1 MTKTTNNS
9 FSVEALV
16 AKYRNFVKWNTP
28 CTSKRE
34 GDAEVSMCD
43 PYASS
48 ADFQLI
54 SQVYKDVLGD
64 KADLKV
70 LDIMS
75 KYINCFCEDALTD
88 AEYAFLCENF
98 SEFID
103 YEFINKK
110 SWSYGSVMT
119 AETQDIVASPVF
131 DLSSVAGVP
140 AETLK
145 FLSTHCAIS
154 KDESLF
160 VSGDDCGDIKSL
172 FAIND
177 DALHSNSKDESWA
190 LNTIRFC
197 MRSTGARLTK
207 GIPAEHTQDVVIFF
221 DYDYDLDNGLFSL
234 LEIKRDVYVM
244 NGSDKKVLLA
254 DAFKMLKSNGRMYLD
269 IARVQLKKGSRI
281 YSEIQKFVSEKVVT
295 SVSTYKNENGQYRCL
310 LVIDKRGADKITMK
324 AEMAEKSV
332 DVSYDDVDMDML
344 WPGYYYNKRQAN
356 TVPLSELV
364 ELFVPKDES
373 SEKAATVTHFVL
385 SLSLED
391 DFMNSC
397 LSDADLYMAEK
408 AMKRLR
414 IEKTEEAKT
423 ENFRFSDEDFVR
435 MENRLI
441 ERMRR
446 IPPCTTPCVLLSSL
460 LRIGYVPN
468 VPAGGVCVSPWL
480 YCLKPKQGV
489 SVQYIASLLCD
500 EDIKLQIRR
509 TCEDVLGRTDLDY
522 VLDKIYVP
530 NHTPIERERF
540 VASVVMSAYDNLK
553 KEKEQDLTNYSKGI
567 RLRKHALSQSLSSV
581 SSLFD
586 TLNTL
591 RKRNFGVLDDTD
603 VVSVKGFTVADI
615 FERLE
620 KWLPEVMETVDH
632 LADIDYSFGKIESI
646 NPETFIEGYI
656 SSHDKEWM
664 NFSAS
669 VNWIRGNNIA
679 REDIKMN
686 GIVLLKKGDPISSF
700 NFPKD
705 ALYRILDN
713 IVSNAKEYAFT
724 EKGRDDYD
732 LHFSWRMNGTD
743 LVIEIA
749 NNGTPIPEDRD
760 VRSLLEYGVSS
771 NLHSRG
777 HNGIGCHEI
786 KGIMNRY
793 NGDFEIVSKP
803 QDKYTV
809 KYLLVFKSTN
819 TLYTL

>member
-414 IEKTEEAKT
+414 IEKQRKQ
-423 ENFRFSDEDFVR
+423 
-435 MENRLI
+435 
-441 ERMRR
+441 
-446 IPPCTTPCVLLSSL
+446 
-460 LRIGYVPN
+460 
-468 VPAGGVCVSPWL
+468 
-480 YCLKPKQGV
+480 KPKISG
-489 SVQYIASLLCD
+489 SL
-500 EDIKLQIRR
+500 
-509 TCEDVLGRTDLDY
+509 
-522 VLDKIYVP
+522 
-530 NHTPIERERF
+530 
-540 VASVVMSAYDNLK
+540 M
-553 KEKEQDLTNYSKGI
+553 
-567 RLRKHALSQSLSSV
+567 
-581 SSLFD
+581 
-586 TLNTL
+586 
-591 RKRNFGVLDDTD
+591 
-603 VVSVKGFTVADI
+603 
-615 FERLE
+615 
-620 KWLPEVMETVDH
+620 
-632 LADIDYSFGKIESI
+632 
-646 NPETFIEGYI
+646 
-656 SSHDKEWM
+656 
-664 NFSAS
+664 
-669 VNWIRGNNIA
+669 
-679 REDIKMN
+679 
-686 GIVLLKKGDPISSF
+686 
-700 NFPKD
+700 
-705 ALYRILDN
+705 RIL
-713 IVSNAKEYAFT
+713 
-724 EKGRDDYD
+724 
-732 LHFSWRMNGTD
+732 
-743 LVIEIA
+743 
-749 NNGTPIPEDRD
+749 
-760 VRSLLEYGVSS
+760 
-771 NLHSRG
+771 
-777 HNGIGCHEI
+777 
-786 KGIMNRY
+786 
-793 NGDFEIVSKP
+793 
-803 QDKYTV
+803 
-809 KYLLVFKSTN
+809 
-819 TLYTL
+819 

>member
-1 MTKTTNNS
+1 MLQTKNNS
-9 FSVEALV
+9 FSVKALV
-16 AKYRNFVKWNTP
+16 AKYRDFVKWNTP

-34 GDAEVSMCD
+34 GDTVVSMCD

-48 ADFQLI
+48 ADIQLI

-64 KADLKV
+64 KADQKV

-75 KYINCFCEDALTD
+75 KYINCFCKNALTD

-103 YEFINKK
+103 CEFINKK
-110 SWSYGSVMT
+110 SWAYDSVMT
-119 AETQDIVASPVF
+119 AETQDIVTSPVF

-140 AETLK
+140 AETLR

-154 KDESLF
+154 KDESFF

-177 DALHSNSKDESWA
+177 DALHSYSKEESWA

-207 GIPAEHTQDVVIFF
+207 GIPAEHTQDVVVFF
-221 DYDYDLDNGLFSL
+221 DYDYDEELLSL
-234 LEIKRDVYVM
+234 LEIKRDVYA
-244 NGSDKKVLLA
+244 NGSDKKVLLV

-269 IARVQLKKGSRI
+269 IARAQLKKGSGI
-281 YSEIQKFVSEKVVT
+281 YSDIQKFVSEKLVT
-295 SVSTYKNENGQYRCL
+295 SVSTYKFLHGQYRCL

-356 TVPLSELV
+356 TIPLSELV
-364 ELFVPKDES
+364 ELYVPKAES
-373 SEKAATVTHFVL
+373 SEKGATVTHFVL
-385 SLSLED
+385 SRSLED

-423 ENFRFSDEDFVR
+423 ENFSFSDEDFVR
-435 MENRLI
+435 MENTLI

-446 IPPCTTPCVLLSSL
+446 IPPCTAPCVLLSSL
-460 LRIGYVPN
+460 SRIGYVQN
-468 VPAGGVCVSPWL
+468 VPADGICVFPLL
-480 YCLKPKQGV
+480 YCLKTKQDV
-489 SVQYIASLLCD
+489 SAQYVAALLCD
-500 EDIKLQIRR
+500 DDIKLQIRR
-509 TCEDVLGRTDLDY
+509 TCEDVLGNLDY

-530 NHTPIERERF
+530 NHTPIERERY
-540 VASVVMSAYDNLK
+540 VTSVVMSAYDNLK
-553 KEKEQDLTNYSKGI
+553 NEKEQDLTNYSKGI

-591 RKRNFGVLDDTD
+591 RKRNFGTLDDTD

-656 SSHDKEWM
+656 SSHDNEWM

-679 REDIKMN
+679 REDKKMN
-686 GIVLLKKGDPISSF
+686 GNVIIKKGNPI
-700 NFPKD
+700 NILYFPKD

-724 EKGRDDYD
+724 DEGREDYD

-760 VRSLLEYGVSS
+760 VKSLLEYGVSS

-793 NGDFEIVSKP
+793 NGDFEIVSKS

-809 KYLLVFKSTN
+809 RYLLVFKSTN

>member
-9 FSVEALV
+9 FSVKALV
-16 AKYRNFVKWNTP
+16 AKYRNFVMENTP
-28 CTSKRE
+28 YTDKRE
-34 GDAEVSMCD
+34 GDIVFSMCD
-43 PYASS
+43 PNASS

-64 KADLKV
+64 KADQKV

-75 KYINCFCEDALTD
+75 EYINCFCKDALTD

-110 SWSYGSVMT
+110 SWVYGSVMT
-119 AETQDIVASPVF
+119 AGTQDIVLPPVI

-154 KDESLF
+154 KDETLF
-160 VSGDDCGDIKSL
+160 VSGDNCGDIKSL

-177 DALHSNSKDESWA
+177 DALHCNSKEESWA

-197 MRSTGARLTK
+197 MRSTGALLAK
-207 GIPAEHTQDVVIFF
+207 GIPAEHTQDVVVFF
-221 DYDYDLDNGLFSL
+221 DYDKQLSGFGKILCDLH
-234 LEIKRDVYVM
+234 E
-244 NGSDKKVLLA
+244 NGSDKKILFA
-254 DAFKMLKSNGRMYLD
+254 DAFKMLKSDGRMYLD
-269 IARVQLKKGSRI
+269 IARGQLKKGSGI
-281 YSEIQKFVSEKVVT
+281 YSDIQKFVSEKLVT
-295 SVSTYKNENGQYRCL
+295 SVSTYKSHNGQYRCL

-356 TVPLSELV
+356 TIPLSELV
-364 ELFVPKDES
+364 ELYVPKAES
-373 SEKAATVTHFVL
+373 SEKGATVTHFVL
-385 SLSLED
+385 SRSLED

-414 IEKTEEAKT
+414 FEKTEEAKT
-423 ENFRFSDEDFVR
+423 ENFNISDEFFVR
-435 MENRLI
+435 MENTLI

-446 IPPCTTPCVLLSSL
+446 IPPCTTPCVVLSSSF
-460 LRIGYVPN
+460 RVGYVPN
-468 VPAGGVCVSPWL
+468 VPAGGVCVSPLL
-480 YCLKPKQGV
+480 YCLKTKQGV
-489 SVQYIASLLCD
+489 SAQYVAALLCD
-500 EDIKLQIRR
+500 DDIKLQIRR
-509 TCEDVLGRTDLDY
+509 TCEDVLGNLDY

-530 NHTPIERERF
+530 NHTPIERERY
-540 VASVVMSAYDNLK
+540 VTSVVMSAYDNLK
-553 KEKEQDLTNYSKGI
+553 KEKEQDLTNYTKGI

-591 RKRNFGVLDDTD
+591 RKRNFGTLDDTD

-656 SSHDKEWM
+656 SSHDNEWM

-686 GIVLLKKGDPISSF
+686 GNVIIKKGNPI
-700 NFPKD
+700 NILYFPKD

-724 EKGRDDYD
+724 DEGREDYD

-809 KYLLVFKSTN
+809 RYLLVFKSTN

>member
-9 FSVEALV
+9 FSVKALV
-16 AKYRNFVKWNTP
+16 AKYRDFVKWNTP

-34 GDAEVSMCD
+34 GDTVVSKCD
-43 PYASS
+43 PNASS
-48 ADFQLI
+48 ADIQLI

-64 KADLKV
+64 KADQKV

-75 KYINCFCEDALTD
+75 KYINCFCKDALTD
-88 AEYAFLCENF
+88 VEYAFLCENF

-110 SWSYGSVMT
+110 SWAYGSVMT
-119 AETQDIVASPVF
+119 AETQDIVSSPVI

-140 AETLK
+140 AETLR

-154 KDESLF
+154 KDESFF

-177 DALHSNSKDESWA
+177 DALHSYSKEESWA

-197 MRSTGARLTK
+197 IRSTGARLTK
-207 GIPAEHTQDVVIFF
+207 GIPAEHTQDVVVFF
-221 DYDYDLDNGLFSL
+221 DYDKQQSGFGKILHD
-234 LEIKRDVYVM
+234 IHM

-269 IARVQLKKGSRI
+269 IARDQLKKGSGI
-281 YSEIQKFVSEKVVT
+281 YSEIQKFVSEKLVT
-295 SVSTYKNENGQYRCL
+295 SVSTYKNILGQYRCL
-310 LVIDKRGADKITMK
+310 LVIDKRGADKIMMK

-332 DVSYDDVDMDML
+332 GVSYDDVDMDML

-356 TVPLSELV
+356 TIPLSELV
-364 ELFVPKDES
+364 ELYAPKAES
-373 SEKAATVTHFVL
+373 SEKGATVTHFV
-385 SLSLED
+385 SFRSLED
-391 DFMNSC
+391 EFMDSC

-423 ENFRFSDEDFVR
+423 ENFSFSDEDFVR
-435 MENRLI
+435 MENALI
-441 ERMRR
+441 KIMRR

-468 VPAGGVCVSPWL
+468 VPADGVCVSPLL
-480 YCLKPKQGV
+480 YCLKTKQGV
-489 SVQYIASLLCD
+489 SAQYVAALLCD

-509 TCEDVLGRTDLDY
+509 TCEDVLGHLDY

-530 NHTPIERERF
+530 NYTPIERERY
-540 VASVVMSAYDNLK
+540 VTSVVMSAYNNLK

-591 RKRNFGVLDDTD
+591 RKRNFGTLDDTD

-620 KWLPEVMETVDH
+620 KWLSEVMETVDH

-679 REDIKMN
+679 REDKKMN
-686 GIVLLKKGDPISSF
+686 GVVLLKKGDPISSF

-724 EKGRDDYD
+724 DKGREDYD

-809 KYLLVFKSTN
+809 RYLLVFKSTN

>member
-468 VPAGGVCVSPWL
+468 VPAGGVCVSPLL

-509 TCEDVLGRTDLDY
+509 TCEDMFDNPDLDY

-530 NHTPIERERF
+530 NHTPIERERY
-540 VASVVMSAYDNLK
+540 VTSVVMSAYDNLK

-591 RKRNFGVLDDTD
+591 RKRNFGTLDDTD

-656 SSHDKEWM
+656 SSHDNEWM

-669 VNWIRGNNIA
+669 VNWIRSNNIA
-679 REDIKMN
+679 REDKKMN
-686 GIVLLKKGDPISSF
+686 GVVLLKKGDPISSF

-724 EKGRDDYD
+724 DEGREDYD

-771 NLHSRG
+771 N
-777 HNGIGCHEI
+777 
-786 KGIMNRY
+786 
-793 NGDFEIVSKP
+793 
-803 QDKYTV
+803 
-809 KYLLVFKSTN
+809 
-819 TLYTL
+819 

>member
-1 MTKTTNNS
+1 MLQTKNNS

-110 SWSYGSVMT
+110 SWAYGSVMT
-119 AETQDIVASPVF
+119 AGTQDIVSSPVLE
-131 DLSSVAGVP
+131 LSSVAGVP

-154 KDESLF
+154 KDETLF

-177 DALHSNSKDESWA
+177 DALHCNSKEESWA

-197 MRSTGARLTK
+197 IRSTGARLTK
-207 GIPAEHTQDVVIFF
+207 GIPAEHTQDVVVFY
-221 DYDYDLDNGLFSL
+221 DYDYEEELLSL
-234 LEIKRDVYVM
+234 LEIKRDVYA
-244 NGSDKKVLLA
+244 NDSDKKVLLV

-269 IARVQLKKGSRI
+269 IARGQLKKGSGI
-281 YSEIQKFVSEKVVT
+281 YSEIQKFVSEKLVT
-295 SVSTYKNENGQYRCL
+295 SVSTYKFLHGQYRCL

-356 TVPLSELV
+356 TIPLSELV
-364 ELFVPKDES
+364 ELFVPKVES
-373 SEKAATVTHFVL
+373 SEKAATVTHFV
-385 SLSLED
+385 SFRSLED
-391 DFMNSC
+391 GFMDSC

-423 ENFRFSDEDFVR
+423 ENFSFSDEDFVR
-435 MENRLI
+435 MENTLI
-441 ERMRR
+441 EMMRR
-446 IPPCTTPCVLLSSL
+446 IPPCTAPCVVLSPLLGL
-460 LRIGYVPN
+460 GYVPN
-468 VPAGGVCVSPWL
+468 VPAGGVCVSPLL
-480 YCLKPKQGV
+480 YCLKTKQGV
-489 SVQYIASLLCD
+489 SAQYVAALLCD
-500 EDIKLQIRR
+500 DDIKLQIRR
-509 TCEDVLGRTDLDY
+509 TCEDMFDSSDLDY

-530 NHTPIERERF
+530 NHTPIERERY
-540 VASVVMSAYDNLK
+540 VTSVVMSAYDNLK
-553 KEKEQDLTNYSKGI
+553 NEKEQDLTNYSKGI

-591 RKRNFGVLDDTD
+591 RKRNFGTLDDTD

-656 SSHDKEWM
+656 SSHDNEWM

-679 REDIKMN
+679 REDKKIN
-686 GIVLLKKGDPISSF
+686 GNVIIKKGNPI
-700 NFPKD
+700 NILYFPKD

-724 EKGRDDYD
+724 DKGREDYD

-809 KYLLVFKSTN
+809 RYLLVFKSTN

>member
-1 MTKTTNNS
+1 MLQTKNNS
-9 FSVEALV
+9 FSIEALV
-16 AKYRNFVKWNTP
+16 AKYRNFVEKNTP
-28 CTSKRE
+28 YTDKRE
-34 GDAEVSMCD
+34 GDAVVSMCD

-64 KADLKV
+64 KADQKV

-75 KYINCFCEDALTD
+75 KYINCFCKDALTD
-88 AEYAFLCENF
+88 AEYVFLCENF

-110 SWSYGSVMT
+110 SWAYGSVMT
-119 AETQDIVASPVF
+119 ADTQDIVLSSV
-131 DLSSVAGVP
+131 LGWSSVAGVP

-145 FLSTHCAIS
+145 FLSTHCNIS
-154 KDESLF
+154 KDETLF

-177 DALHSNSKDESWA
+177 DALHCNSKEESWA

-207 GIPAEHTQDVVIFF
+207 GIPAEHTQDVVVFF
-221 DYDYDLDNGLFSL
+221 DYDYDEEPLSI
-234 LEIKRDVYVM
+234 LEIKRDVYL
-244 NGSDKKVLLA
+244 NCSDKKVLLA

-269 IARVQLKKGSRI
+269 ITRAKLKKGSGI
-281 YSEIQKFVSEKVVT
+281 YSDIQKFVSEKLVT
-295 SVSTYKNENGQYRCL
+295 SVSTYKFLHGQYRCL
-310 LVIDKRGADKITMK
+310 LVIDKRGAGKITMK

-332 DVSYDDVDMDML
+332 DVSYDDVDIDML
-344 WPGYYYNKRQAN
+344 WPGYYYNKRQVN
-356 TVPLSELV
+356 TIPLSELV
-364 ELFVPKDES
+364 ELYAPKVAS
-373 SEKAATVTHFVL
+373 SENAAAVTHFVL
-385 SLSLED
+385 RKSLED
-391 DFMNSC
+391 GFMDSC

-414 IEKTEEAKT
+414 IVKTEEAKT
-423 ENFRFSDEDFVR
+423 ENFSISDEDFVR
-435 MENRLI
+435 MENTLI
-441 ERMRR
+441 EGMRR

-460 LRIGYVPN
+460 SGIGYVPN
-468 VPAGGVCVSPWL
+468 VPAGGVCVSPFL
-480 YCLKPKQGV
+480 YCLKTKQGV
-489 SVQYIASLLCD
+489 SAQYVATLLCD
-500 EDIKLQIRR
+500 DDIKLQIRR
-509 TCEDVLGRTDLDY
+509 TCEDMFDGPDLDY

-530 NHTPIERERF
+530 NHTPIERERY
-540 VASVVMSAYDNLK
+540 VTSVVMSAYDNLK
-553 KEKEQDLTNYSKGI
+553 KEKEQDLTNYTKGI

-591 RKRNFGVLDDTD
+591 RKRNFGTLDDTD

-669 VNWIRGNNIA
+669 VNWISGNNIA

-686 GIVLLKKGDPISSF
+686 GNVIIKKGNPI
-700 NFPKD
+700 NILYFPKD

-724 EKGRDDYD
+724 DKGREDYD

-809 KYLLVFKSTN
+809 RYLLVFKSTN

>member
-9 FSVEALV
+9 FSVKALV
-16 AKYRNFVKWNTP
+16 AKYRNFVMENTP
-28 CTSKRE
+28 YTDKRE
-34 GDAEVSMCD
+34 GDAVVSMCD
-43 PYASS
+43 PNASS

-64 KADLKV
+64 KADQKV

-110 SWSYGSVMT
+110 SWAYGSVMT
-119 AETQDIVASPVF
+119 AGTQDIVSSPVLE
-131 DLSSVAGVP
+131 LSSVAGVP

-154 KDESLF
+154 KDETLF
-160 VSGDDCGDIKSL
+160 VSGDNCGDIKSL

-177 DALHSNSKDESWA
+177 DALHCNSKEESWA

-197 MRSTGARLTK
+197 IRSTGARLTK
-207 GIPAEHTQDVVIFF
+207 GIPAEHTQDVVVFY
-221 DYDYDLDNGLFSL
+221 DYDYEEELLSL
-234 LEIKRDVYVM
+234 LEIKRDVYA
-244 NGSDKKVLLA
+244 NDSDKKVLLV

-269 IARVQLKKGSRI
+269 IARAQLMKGSGI
-281 YSEIQKFVSEKVVT
+281 YSEIQKFVSEKLVT
-295 SVSTYKNENGQYRCL
+295 SVSTYKFLHGQYRCL

-356 TVPLSELV
+356 TIPLSELV
-364 ELFVPKDES
+364 ELFVPKVES
-373 SEKAATVTHFVL
+373 SEKATTVTHFVF
-385 SLSLED
+385 SQSLED
-391 DFMNSC
+391 GFMDSC

-414 IEKTEEAKT
+414 IEKTEDAKT
-423 ENFRFSDEDFVR
+423 EGFRYSDEDFVR
-435 MENRLI
+435 MENMLI

-446 IPPCTTPCVLLSSL
+446 IPPCTAPCVLLSSWS
-460 LRIGYVPN
+460 RIGYVPN
-468 VPAGGVCVSPWL
+468 VPAGGVCVSPLL

-489 SVQYIASLLCD
+489 SAQYIAALLFD

-509 TCEDVLGRTDLDY
+509 TCEDVLGHLDY
-522 VLDKIYVP
+522 VLDKIYVSD
-530 NHTPIERERF
+530 HTPIERERF
-540 VASVVMSAYDNLK
+540 VASVAMSAYNNLK

-591 RKRNFGVLDDTD
+591 RKRNFGTLDDTD

-615 FERLE
+615 FERLQ

-679 REDIKMN
+679 REDKKMN
-686 GIVLLKKGDPISSF
+686 GVVLLKKGDPISSF

-724 EKGRDDYD
+724 DKGREDYD

>member
-9 FSVEALV
+9 FSVKALV
-16 AKYRNFVKWNTP
+16 AKYRNFVMENTP
-28 CTSKRE
+28 CTSKKE
-34 GDAEVSMCD
+34 GDAVVSMCD

-48 ADFQLI
+48 ADIQLI

-64 KADLKV
+64 KADQKV

-75 KYINCFCEDALTD
+75 KYINCFCKNALTN
-88 AEYAFLCENF
+88 AEYVFLCENF

-110 SWSYGSVMT
+110 SWAYDSVMT
-119 AETQDIVASPVF
+119 AETQDIVTSPVF
-131 DLSSVAGVP
+131 DLSTVAGVP
-140 AETLK
+140 AETLR

-154 KDESLF
+154 KDESFF

-177 DALHSNSKDESWA
+177 DALHSYSKEESWA

-207 GIPAEHTQDVVIFF
+207 GIPAEHTQDVVVFF
-221 DYDYDLDNGLFSL
+221 DYDYDEELLSL
-234 LEIKRDVYVM
+234 LEIKRDVYA
-244 NGSDKKVLLA
+244 NGSDKKVLLV

-269 IARVQLKKGSRI
+269 IARAQLKKGSGI
-281 YSEIQKFVSEKVVT
+281 YSDIQKFVSEKLVT
-295 SVSTYKNENGQYRCL
+295 SVSTYKFLHGQYRCL

-356 TVPLSELV
+356 TIPLSELV
-364 ELFVPKDES
+364 ELYVPKAES
-373 SEKAATVTHFVL
+373 SEKGATVTHFVL
-385 SLSLED
+385 SRSLED

-423 ENFRFSDEDFVR
+423 ENFSYSDEDFVR
-435 MENRLI
+435 MENTLI

-446 IPPCTTPCVLLSSL
+446 IPPCTAPCVLLSSL
-460 LRIGYVPN
+460 SRIGYVQN
-468 VPAGGVCVSPWL
+468 VPADGICVFPLL
-480 YCLKPKQGV
+480 YCLKTKQDV
-489 SVQYIASLLCD
+489 SAQYVAALLCD
-500 EDIKLQIRR
+500 DDIKLQIRR
-509 TCEDVLGRTDLDY
+509 TCEDVLGNLDY

-530 NHTPIERERF
+530 NHTPIERERY
-540 VASVVMSAYDNLK
+540 VTSVVMSAYDNLK

-591 RKRNFGVLDDTD
+591 RKRNFGTLDDTD

-686 GIVLLKKGDPISSF
+686 GVVLLKKGNPISSF

-724 EKGRDDYD
+724 DEGREDYD

-771 NLHSRG
+771 NLHSKG

-809 KYLLVFKSTN
+809 RYLLVFKSTN

>member
-9 FSVEALV
+9 FSVKALV
-16 AKYRNFVKWNTP
+16 AKYRDFVKWNTP

-34 GDAEVSMCD
+34 GDAVVSICD
-43 PYASS
+43 PNASS

-64 KADLKV
+64 KANQKV

-75 KYINCFCEDALTD
+75 KYINCFCKDALTD

-110 SWSYGSVMT
+110 SWTYGSVKT
-119 AETQDIVASPVF
+119 AGTQDIVSSPVLE
-131 DLSSVAGVP
+131 LSSVAGVP

-154 KDESLF
+154 KDETLF
-160 VSGDDCGDIKSL
+160 VSGDNCGDIKSL

-177 DALHSNSKDESWA
+177 DALHCNSKEESWA

-197 MRSTGARLTK
+197 MRSTGALLTK
-207 GIPAEHTQDVVIFF
+207 GIPAEHTQDVVVFF
-221 DYDYDLDNGLFSL
+221 DYDKQLSGLEKIL
-234 LEIKRDVYVM
+234 HDIHM
-244 NGSDKKVLLA
+244 NGSDKKVLFA
-254 DAFKMLKSNGRMYLD
+254 DAFKMLKSDGRMYLD
-269 IARVQLKKGSRI
+269 IARGQLKKGSGI
-281 YSEIQKFVSEKVVT
+281 YSDIQKFVSEKLVT
-295 SVSTYKNENGQYRCL
+295 SVSTYKSHNWQYRCL

-344 WPGYYYNKRQAN
+344 WPGYYYNKRQSN
-356 TVPLSELV
+356 TIPLSELV
-364 ELFVPKDES
+364 ELYAPKAES
-373 SEKAATVTHFVL
+373 SEKAATVTHFV
-385 SLSLED
+385 SFRSLED
-391 DFMNSC
+391 EFMDSC

-414 IEKTEEAKT
+414 VAKTEEAKT
-423 ENFRFSDEDFVR
+423 ENFSISDEDFVR
-435 MENRLI
+435 MENTLI
-441 ERMRR
+441 EMMRR
-446 IPPCTTPCVLLSSL
+446 IPPCTTPCVVLSSSF
-460 LRIGYVPN
+460 RVGYVPN
-468 VPAGGVCVSPWL
+468 VPAGGVCVSPLL
-480 YCLKPKQGV
+480 YCLKTKQGV
-489 SVQYIASLLCD
+489 SAQYVAALLCD
-500 EDIKLQIRR
+500 DDIKLQIRR
-509 TCEDVLGRTDLDY
+509 TCEDMFDNPDLDY

-530 NHTPIERERF
+530 NHTPIERERY
-540 VASVVMSAYDNLK
+540 VTSVVMSAYDNLK

-591 RKRNFGVLDDTD
+591 RKRNFGTLDDTV

-632 LADIDYSFGKIESI
+632 LADIDYSFGKVESI
-646 NPETFIEGYI
+646 DPETFIEEYI
-656 SSHDKEWM
+656 SSHDNEWM

-679 REDIKMN
+679 REDKKMN
-686 GIVLLKKGDPISSF
+686 DVVLLKKGDPISSF

-724 EKGRDDYD
+724 DKGREDYD

-793 NGDFEIVSKP
+793 NGDFEIVSTP

-809 KYLLVFKSTN
+809 RYLLVFKSTN

>member
-9 FSVEALV
+9 FSVKALV
-16 AKYRNFVKWNTP
+16 AKYRDFVKWNTP

-34 GDAEVSMCD
+34 GDTVVSMCD

-48 ADFQLI
+48 ADIQLI

-64 KADLKV
+64 KADQKV

-75 KYINCFCEDALTD
+75 KYINCFCKNALTD

-98 SEFID
+98 SGFID

-110 SWSYGSVMT
+110 SWAYDSVMT
-119 AETQDIVASPVF
+119 AETQDIVTSPVF
-131 DLSSVAGVP
+131 DLSTVAGVP
-140 AETLK
+140 AETLR

-154 KDESLF
+154 KDETLF

-177 DALHSNSKDESWA
+177 DALHSYSKEESWA

-207 GIPAEHTQDVVIFF
+207 GIPAEHTQDVVVFF
-221 DYDYDLDNGLFSL
+221 DYDYDEELLSL
-234 LEIKRDVYVM
+234 LEIKRDVYA
-244 NGSDKKVLLA
+244 NGSDKKVLLV

-269 IARVQLKKGSRI
+269 IARGQLKKGSGI
-281 YSEIQKFVSEKVVT
+281 YSDIQKFVSEKLVT
-295 SVSTYKNENGQYRCL
+295 SVSTYKFLHGQYRCL

-356 TVPLSELV
+356 TIPLSELV
-364 ELFVPKDES
+364 ELYVPKVES
-373 SEKAATVTHFVL
+373 SEKGATVTHFVL
-385 SLSLED
+385 SRSLED

-423 ENFRFSDEDFVR
+423 ENFSYSDEDFVR
-435 MENRLI
+435 MENTLI

-446 IPPCTTPCVLLSSL
+446 IPPCTAPCVLLSSL
-460 LRIGYVPN
+460 SRIGYVQN
-468 VPAGGVCVSPWL
+468 VPADGICVFPLL
-480 YCLKPKQGV
+480 YCLKTKQDV
-489 SVQYIASLLCD
+489 SAQYVAALLCD
-500 EDIKLQIRR
+500 DDIKLQIRR
-509 TCEDVLGRTDLDY
+509 TCEDVLGNLDY

-530 NHTPIERERF
+530 NHTPIERERY
-540 VASVVMSAYDNLK
+540 VTSVVMSAYDNLK
-553 KEKEQDLTNYSKGI
+553 KEKEQDLTNYTKGI

-591 RKRNFGVLDDTD
+591 RKRNFGTLDDTD

-656 SSHDKEWM
+656 SSHDNEWM

-686 GIVLLKKGDPISSF
+686 GNVIIKKGNPI
-700 NFPKD
+700 NILYFPKD

-724 EKGRDDYD
+724 DEGREDYD

-809 KYLLVFKSTN
+809 RYLLVFKSTN

>member
-9 FSVEALV
+9 FSVKALV
-16 AKYRNFVKWNTP
+16 AKYRNFVMENTP
-28 CTSKRE
+28 CTSKKE
-34 GDAEVSMCD
+34 GDAVVSMCD

-48 ADFQLI
+48 ADIQLI

-64 KADLKV
+64 KADQKV

-75 KYINCFCEDALTD
+75 KYINCFCKNALTN
-88 AEYAFLCENF
+88 AEYVFLCENF

-110 SWSYGSVMT
+110 SWAYDSVMT
-119 AETQDIVASPVF
+119 AETQDIVISPVF
-131 DLSSVAGVP
+131 DLSTVAGVP
-140 AETLK
+140 AETLR

-154 KDESLF
+154 KDESFF

-177 DALHSNSKDESWA
+177 DALHSYSKEESWA

-207 GIPAEHTQDVVIFF
+207 GIPAEHTQDVVVFF
-221 DYDYDLDNGLFSL
+221 DYDYDEELLSL
-234 LEIKRDVYVM
+234 LEIKRDVYA
-244 NGSDKKVLLA
+244 NGSDKKVLLV

-269 IARVQLKKGSRI
+269 IARAQLKKGSGI
-281 YSEIQKFVSEKVVT
+281 YSDIQKFVSEKLVT
-295 SVSTYKNENGQYRCL
+295 SVSTYKFLHGQYRCL

-356 TVPLSELV
+356 TIPLSELV
-364 ELFVPKDES
+364 ELYVPKAES
-373 SEKAATVTHFVL
+373 SEKGATVTHFVL
-385 SLSLED
+385 SRSLED

-423 ENFRFSDEDFVR
+423 ENFSYSDEDFVR
-435 MENRLI
+435 MENTLI

-446 IPPCTTPCVLLSSL
+446 IPPCTAPCVLLSSL
-460 LRIGYVPN
+460 SRIGYVQN
-468 VPAGGVCVSPWL
+468 VPADGICVFPLL
-480 YCLKPKQGV
+480 YCLKTKQDV
-489 SVQYIASLLCD
+489 SAQYVAALLCD
-500 EDIKLQIRR
+500 DDIKLQIRR
-509 TCEDVLGRTDLDY
+509 TCEDVLGNLDY

-530 NHTPIERERF
+530 NHTPIERERY
-540 VASVVMSAYDNLK
+540 VTSVVMSAYDNLK

-591 RKRNFGVLDDTD
+591 RKRNFGTLDDTD

-679 REDIKMN
+679 SEDIKMN

-724 EKGRDDYD
+724 DEGREDYD

-760 VRSLLEYGVSS
+760 VMSLLEYGVSS

-809 KYLLVFKSTN
+809 RYLLVFKSTN

>member
-9 FSVEALV
+9 FSVKALV
-16 AKYRNFVKWNTP
+16 AKYRNFVKENTP
-28 CTSKRE
+28 YTDKRE
-34 GDAEVSMCD
+34 GDIVFSMCD
-43 PYASS
+43 PNASS

-64 KADLKV
+64 KADQKV

-75 KYINCFCEDALTD
+75 EYINCFCKDALTD

-110 SWSYGSVMT
+110 SWVYGSVMT
-119 AETQDIVASPVF
+119 AGTQDIVLPPVI

-154 KDESLF
+154 KDETLF
-160 VSGDDCGDIKSL
+160 VSGDNCGDIKSL

-177 DALHSNSKDESWA
+177 DALHCNSKEESWA

-197 MRSTGARLTK
+197 MRSTGALLAK
-207 GIPAEHTQDVVIFF
+207 GIPAEHTQDVVVFF
-221 DYDYDLDNGLFSL
+221 DYDKQLSGFGKILCDLHG
-234 LEIKRDVYVM
+234 

-269 IARVQLKKGSRI
+269 IARDQLKKGGGI
-281 YSEIQKFVSEKVVT
+281 YLDIQKFVSEKLVT
-295 SVSTYKNENGQYRCL
+295 SVSTYKSHNGQYRCL
-310 LVIDKRGADKITMK
+310 LVIDKRGAEKITMK
-324 AEMAEKSV
+324 AEMLEKSV

-356 TVPLSELV
+356 TIPLSELV
-364 ELFVPKDES
+364 ELYAPKAES
-373 SEKAATVTHFVL
+373 SEKAATVTHFV
-385 SLSLED
+385 SFRSLED
-391 DFMNSC
+391 GFMDSC

-414 IEKTEEAKT
+414 FEKTEEAKT
-423 ENFRFSDEDFVR
+423 ENFSISDEFFVS
-435 MENRLI
+435 MENTLI
-441 ERMRR
+441 EMMRR
-446 IPPCTTPCVLLSSL
+446 IPPCTAPCVVLSSSF
-460 LRIGYVPN
+460 RVGYVPN
-468 VPAGGVCVSPWL
+468 VPAGGVCVSPFL
-480 YCLKPKQGV
+480 YCLKTKQGV
-489 SVQYIASLLCD
+489 SAQYVAALLCD
-500 EDIKLQIRR
+500 DDIKLQIRR
-509 TCEDVLGRTDLDY
+509 TCEDMFDGPDLDY

-530 NHTPIERERF
+530 NQTPIERERY
-540 VASVVMSAYDNLK
+540 VTSVVMSAYDNLK
-553 KEKEQDLTNYSKGI
+553 KEKEQDLTNYTKGI

-591 RKRNFGVLDDTD
+591 RKRNFGTLDDTD

-656 SSHDKEWM
+656 SSHDNEWM

-686 GIVLLKKGDPISSF
+686 GNVIIKKGNPI
-700 NFPKD
+700 NILYFPKD

-724 EKGRDDYD
+724 DEGREDYD

-760 VRSLLEYGVSS
+760 VKSLLEYGVSS

-809 KYLLVFKSTN
+809 RYLLVFKSTN

>member
-9 FSVEALV
+9 FSVKALV
-16 AKYRNFVKWNTP
+16 AKYRNFVMENTP
-28 CTSKRE
+28 CTSKKE
-34 GDAEVSMCD
+34 GDAVVSMCD

-48 ADFQLI
+48 ADIQLI

-64 KADLKV
+64 KADQKV

-75 KYINCFCEDALTD
+75 KYINCFCKNALTN
-88 AEYAFLCENF
+88 AEYVFLCENF

-110 SWSYGSVMT
+110 SWAYDSVMT
-119 AETQDIVASPVF
+119 AETQDIVISPVF
-131 DLSSVAGVP
+131 DLSTVAGVP
-140 AETLK
+140 AETLR

-154 KDESLF
+154 KDESFF

-177 DALHSNSKDESWA
+177 DALHSYSKEESWA

-207 GIPAEHTQDVVIFF
+207 GIPAEHTQDVVVFF
-221 DYDYDLDNGLFSL
+221 DYDYDEELLSL
-234 LEIKRDVYVM
+234 LEIKRDVYA
-244 NGSDKKVLLA
+244 NGSDKKVLLV

-269 IARVQLKKGSRI
+269 IARAQLKKGSGI
-281 YSEIQKFVSEKVVT
+281 YSDIQKFVSEKLVT
-295 SVSTYKNENGQYRCL
+295 SVSTYKFLHGQYRCL

-356 TVPLSELV
+356 TIPLSELV
-364 ELFVPKDES
+364 ELYVPKAES
-373 SEKAATVTHFVL
+373 SEKGATVTHFVL
-385 SLSLED
+385 SRSLED

-423 ENFRFSDEDFVR
+423 ENFSYSDEDFVR
-435 MENRLI
+435 MENTLI

-446 IPPCTTPCVLLSSL
+446 IPPCTAPCVLLSSL
-460 LRIGYVPN
+460 SRIGYVQN
-468 VPAGGVCVSPWL
+468 VPADGICVFPLL
-480 YCLKPKQGV
+480 YCLKTKQDV
-489 SVQYIASLLCD
+489 SAQYVAALLCD
-500 EDIKLQIRR
+500 DDIKLQIRR
-509 TCEDVLGRTDLDY
+509 TCEDVLGNLDY

-530 NHTPIERERF
+530 NHTPIERERY
-540 VASVVMSAYDNLK
+540 VTSVVMSAYDNLK

-591 RKRNFGVLDDTD
+591 RKRNFGTLDDTD

-656 SSHDKEWM
+656 SSHDNEWM

-686 GIVLLKKGDPISSF
+686 GVVLLKKGNPISSF

-724 EKGRDDYD
+724 DKGREDYD

-809 KYLLVFKSTN
+809 RYLLVFKSTN

>member
-9 FSVEALV
+9 FSVKALV
-16 AKYRNFVKWNTP
+16 AKYRNFVEWNTP

-34 GDAEVSMCD
+34 GDTVVSMCD
-43 PYASS
+43 PNASS
-48 ADFQLI
+48 ADIQLI

-64 KADLKV
+64 KADQKV

-75 KYINCFCEDALTD
+75 KYINCFCKDALTD
-88 AEYAFLCENF
+88 AEYVFLCENF

-110 SWSYGSVMT
+110 SWAYGSVMT
-119 AETQDIVASPVF
+119 AETQDIVTSPVF
-131 DLSSVAGVP
+131 YFSYVAGVP
-140 AETLK
+140 AETLR

-154 KDESLF
+154 KDETLF

-177 DALHSNSKDESWA
+177 DALHSYSKEESWA

-207 GIPAEHTQDVVIFF
+207 GIPAEHTQDVVVFF
-221 DYDYDLDNGLFSL
+221 DYDYDEELLSL
-234 LEIKRDVYVM
+234 LEIKRDVYA
-244 NGSDKKVLLA
+244 NDSDKKVLLT

-269 IARVQLKKGSRI
+269 IARAQLKKGSGI
-281 YSEIQKFVSEKVVT
+281 YSEIQKFVSEKLVT
-295 SVSTYKNENGQYRCL
+295 SVSTYKFLHGQYRCL

-356 TVPLSELV
+356 TIPLSELV
-364 ELFVPKDES
+364 ELFVPKAES
-373 SEKAATVTHFVL
+373 SEKGATVTHFVL
-385 SLSLED
+385 SRSLED

-423 ENFRFSDEDFVR
+423 ENFSYSDEDFVR
-435 MENRLI
+435 MENTLI

-446 IPPCTTPCVLLSSL
+446 IPPCTAPCVLLSSL
-460 LRIGYVPN
+460 SRIGYVQN
-468 VPAGGVCVSPWL
+468 VPADGICVFPLL
-480 YCLKPKQGV
+480 YCLKTKQDV
-489 SVQYIASLLCD
+489 SAQYVAALLCD
-500 EDIKLQIRR
+500 DDIKLQIRR
-509 TCEDVLGRTDLDY
+509 TCEDVLGNLDY

-530 NHTPIERERF
+530 NHTPIERERY
-540 VASVVMSAYDNLK
+540 VTSVVMSAYDNLK
-553 KEKEQDLTNYSKGI
+553 KEKEQDLTNYTKGI

-591 RKRNFGVLDDTD
+591 RKRNFGTLDDTD

-679 REDIKMN
+679 REDKKMN
-686 GIVLLKKGDPISSF
+686 GVVLLKKGDPISSF

-724 EKGRDDYD
+724 DEGREDYD

-809 KYLLVFKSTN
+809 RYLLVFKSTN

>member
-9 FSVEALV
+9 FSVKALV
-16 AKYRNFVKWNTP
+16 AKYRNFVMENTP
-28 CTSKRE
+28 KSRE
-34 GDAEVSMCD
+34 FDGRVEFAI
-43 PYASS
+43 PYDIADYSS
-48 ADFQLI
+48 DYQLLATL
-54 SQVYKDVLGD
+54 YKDVLGE
-64 KADLKV
+64 KANSQV
-70 LDIMS
+70 LEVMS
-75 KYINCFCEDALTD
+75 KYLEHFYKGALTND
-88 AEYAFLCENF
+88 EYSFLRDNF
-98 SEFID
+98 SEFLD
-103 YEFINKK
+103 YEFKNTKDWN
-110 SWSYGSVMT
+110 SGFYSSYERGWACPDSILDSFSVFAVPEKCLQILKNNISLHGNENIFILGDISRNVSSIFSLDNISVPKDNLSEYWAMNIMRYCMSKISVNISNDIPLHN
-119 AETQDIVASPVF
+119 TQDIVVRCEGLGTIF
-131 DLSSVAGVP
+131 DNSLSIQ
-140 AETLK
+140 ETYNL
-145 FLSTHCAIS
+145 
-154 KDESLF
+154 
-160 VSGDDCGDIKSL
+160 
-172 FAIND
+172 
-177 DALHSNSKDESWA
+177 
-190 LNTIRFC
+190 
-197 MRSTGARLTK
+197 
-207 GIPAEHTQDVVIFF
+207 
-221 DYDYDLDNGLFSL
+221 
-234 LEIKRDVYVM
+234 
-244 NGSDKKVLLA
+244 
-254 DAFKMLKSNGRMYLD
+254 LKSKGKMYLD
-269 IARVQLKKGSRI
+269 IPRNSLKRGSNIYPFINDLVLKKEVASI
-281 YSEIQKFVSEKVVT
+281 IS
-295 SVSTYKNENGQYRCL
+295 YKNDNELPSEYRCL
-310 LVIDKRGADKITMK
+310 VIIDKQSSYGILFK

-356 TVPLSELV
+356 TIPLSELV
-364 ELFVPKDES
+364 ELYAPKAES
-373 SEKAATVTHFVL
+373 SEKAATVTHFV
-385 SLSLED
+385 SFRSLED
-391 DFMNSC
+391 GFMDSC

-423 ENFRFSDEDFVR
+423 ENFSISDEDFVS
-435 MENRLI
+435 MENTLI
-441 ERMRR
+441 EMMRR
-446 IPPCTTPCVLLSSL
+446 IPPCTAPCVVLSSL
-460 LRIGYVPN
+460 SGIGYVPN
-468 VPAGGVCVSPWL
+468 VPAGGVCVSPLL
-480 YCLKPKQGV
+480 YCLKTKQGV
-489 SVQYIASLLCD
+489 SAQYVAALLCD
-500 EDIKLQIRR
+500 DDIKLQIRR
-509 TCEDVLGRTDLDY
+509 TCEDMFDGPDLDY

-530 NHTPIERERF
+530 NHTPIERERY
-540 VASVVMSAYDNLK
+540 VTSVVMSAYDNLK
-553 KEKEQDLTNYSKGI
+553 KEKEQDLTNYTKGI

-591 RKRNFGVLDDTD
+591 RKRNFGTLDDTD

-656 SSHDKEWM
+656 SSHDNEWM

-669 VNWIRGNNIA
+669 INWIRGNNIA

-686 GIVLLKKGDPISSF
+686 GNVIIKKGNPI
-700 NFPKD
+700 NILYFPKD

-724 EKGRDDYD
+724 DEGREDYD

-809 KYLLVFKSTN
+809 RYLLVFKSTN

>member
-9 FSVEALV
+9 FSVKALV
-16 AKYRNFVKWNTP
+16 AKYRNFVMENTP
-28 CTSKRE
+28 CTSKKE
-34 GDAEVSMCD
+34 GDAVVSMCD

-48 ADFQLI
+48 ADIQLI

-64 KADLKV
+64 KADQKV

-75 KYINCFCEDALTD
+75 KYINCFCKNALTN
-88 AEYAFLCENF
+88 AEYVFLCENF

-110 SWSYGSVMT
+110 SWAYDSVMT
-119 AETQDIVASPVF
+119 AETQDIVISPVF
-131 DLSSVAGVP
+131 DLSTVAGVP
-140 AETLK
+140 AETLR

-154 KDESLF
+154 KDESFF

-177 DALHSNSKDESWA
+177 DALHSYSKEESWA

-207 GIPAEHTQDVVIFF
+207 GIPAEHTQDVVVFF
-221 DYDYDLDNGLFSL
+221 DYDYDEELLSL
-234 LEIKRDVYVM
+234 LEIKRDVYA
-244 NGSDKKVLLA
+244 NGSDKKVLLV

-269 IARVQLKKGSRI
+269 IARAQLKKGSGI
-281 YSEIQKFVSEKVVT
+281 YSDIQKFVSEKLVT
-295 SVSTYKNENGQYRCL
+295 SVSTYKFLHGQYRCL

-356 TVPLSELV
+356 TIPLSELV
-364 ELFVPKDES
+364 ELYVPKAES
-373 SEKAATVTHFVL
+373 SEKGATVTHFVL
-385 SLSLED
+385 SRSLED

-423 ENFRFSDEDFVR
+423 ENFSYSDEDFVR
-435 MENRLI
+435 MENTLI

-446 IPPCTTPCVLLSSL
+446 IPPCTAPCVLLSSL
-460 LRIGYVPN
+460 SRIGYVQN
-468 VPAGGVCVSPWL
+468 VPADGICVFPLL
-480 YCLKPKQGV
+480 YCLKTKQDV
-489 SVQYIASLLCD
+489 SAQYVAALLCD
-500 EDIKLQIRR
+500 DDIKLQIRR
-509 TCEDVLGRTDLDY
+509 TCEDVLGNLDY

-530 NHTPIERERF
+530 NHTPIERERY
-540 VASVVMSAYDNLK
+540 VTSVVMSAYDNLK

-591 RKRNFGVLDDTD
+591 RKRNFGTLDDTD

-679 REDIKMN
+679 SEDIKMN

-724 EKGRDDYD
+724 DEGREDYD

-743 LVIEIA
+743 LVIEIT

-760 VRSLLEYGVSS
+760 VMSLLEYGVSS

-809 KYLLVFKSTN
+809 RYLLVFKSTN

>member
-1 MTKTTNNS
+1 MLQTKNNS

-64 KADLKV
+64 KADQKV

-177 DALHSNSKDESWA
+177 DALHSNSKEESWA

-207 GIPAEHTQDVVIFF
+207 GIPAEHTQDVVVFF

-344 WPGYYYNKRQAN
+344 WPGYYYNERQAN
-356 TVPLSELV
+356 TIPLSELV
-364 ELFVPKDES
+364 ELFVPKAES
-373 SEKAATVTHFVL
+373 SEKAADVTHFVF

-397 LSDADLYMAEK
+397 LSDSDLYMAEK

-414 IEKTEEAKT
+414 IKKTEEAKT
-423 ENFRFSDEDFVR
+423 EDFRFSDEDFVR
-435 MENRLI
+435 MENTII

-460 LRIGYVPN
+460 LRIGYVSN
-468 VPAGGVCVSPWL
+468 VPAGGVCVSPLL

-509 TCEDVLGRTDLDY
+509 TCEDVLDRTDLDY

-530 NHTPIERERF
+530 DHTPIERERF

-591 RKRNFGVLDDTD
+591 RKRNFGTLDDTD

-620 KWLPEVMETVDH
+620 KWLLEVMETVDH

-679 REDIKMN
+679 HEDKKMN
-686 GIVLLKKGDPISSF
+686 GVVLLKKGDPISSF

-724 EKGRDDYD
+724 DKGREDYD

-743 LVIEIA
+743 LVIEIT

-771 NLHSRG
+771 NLHSKG

-809 KYLLVFKSTN
+809 RYLLVFKSTN

>member
-9 FSVEALV
+9 FSVKALV
-16 AKYRNFVKWNTP
+16 AKYRNFVMENTP
-28 CTSKRE
+28 CTSKKE
-34 GDAEVSMCD
+34 GDAVVSMCD
-43 PYASS
+43 PNASS

-64 KADLKV
+64 KADQKV

-75 KYINCFCEDALTD
+75 KYINCFCKDALTD

-103 YEFINKK
+103 YEFINKE
-110 SWSYGSVMT
+110 SWAYGSAMT
-119 AETQDIVASPVF
+119 AETKDIVSSPVLE
-131 DLSSVAGVP
+131 LSSVAGVP
-140 AETLK
+140 AETLR

-154 KDESLF
+154 KDETLF

-177 DALHSNSKDESWA
+177 DALHCYSKEESWA

-207 GIPAEHTQDVVIFF
+207 GIPAEHTQDVVVFF
-221 DYDYDLDNGLFSL
+221 DYYNDDEPLSL
-234 LEIKRDVYVM
+234 LEIKRDVC
-244 NGSDKKVLLA
+244 SDKRVLLA

-269 IARVQLKKGSRI
+269 ITRAKLENGSRI
-281 YSEIQKFVSEKVVT
+281 YSDIQKFVSEKLVT
-295 SVSTYKNENGQYRCL
+295 SVSTYKFLYGTYRCL

-344 WPGYYYNKRQAN
+344 WPGYYYNRRQAN
-356 TVPLSELV
+356 TIPLSELV
-364 ELFVPKDES
+364 EQLYAPKAES
-373 SEKAATVTHFVL
+373 SEKAAAVTHFVL
-385 SLSLED
+385 SWSLED
-391 DFMNSC
+391 GFMDSC

-414 IEKTEEAKT
+414 FEKTEEAKT
-423 ENFRFSDEDFVR
+423 EGLRFSDEDFVR
-435 MENRLI
+435 MENSLI
-441 ERMRR
+441 EGVRR
-446 IPPCTTPCVLLSSL
+446 IIPPCITTPCVILSSSF
-460 LRIGYVPN
+460 RIGYVPN
-468 VPAGGVCVSPWL
+468 VPADGVGVSPL
-480 YCLKPKQGV
+480 LHCLKPKQGV
-489 SVQYIASLLCD
+489 SAQYIAALLCD
-500 EDIKLQIRR
+500 EDIKLQILR
-509 TCEDVLGRTDLDY
+509 TCEGVFSSSDLDY

-530 NHTPIERERF
+530 NHTPIERERY
-540 VASVVMSAYDNLK
+540 VTSVVMSAYDNLK

-591 RKRNFGVLDDTD
+591 RKRNFGTLDDTD

-656 SSHDKEWM
+656 SSHDNEWM

-669 VNWIRGNNIA
+669 INWIRGNNIA

-686 GIVLLKKGDPISSF
+686 GNVIIEKGNPI
-700 NFPKD
+700 NILYFPKD

-724 EKGRDDYD
+724 DEGREDYD

-809 KYLLVFKSTN
+809 RYLLVFKSTN

>member
-9 FSVEALV
+9 FSVKALV
-16 AKYRNFVKWNTP
+16 AKYRNFVMENTP
-28 CTSKRE
+28 KSRE
-34 GDAEVSMCD
+34 FDGRVEFAI
-43 PYASS
+43 PYDIADYSS
-48 ADFQLI
+48 DYQLLATL
-54 SQVYKDVLGD
+54 YKDVLGE
-64 KADLKV
+64 KANSQV
-70 LDIMS
+70 LEVMS
-75 KYINCFCEDALTD
+75 KYLEHFYKGALTND
-88 AEYAFLCENF
+88 EYSFLRDNF
-98 SEFID
+98 SEFLD
-103 YEFINKK
+103 YEFKNTKDWN
-110 SWSYGSVMT
+110 SGFYSSYERGWVCPGSILDSFSVFAVPEKCLQILKNNISLHGNENIFILGDISRNVSSIFSLDNISVPKDNLSEYWAMNIKRYCMSKISVNISNDIPLHN
-119 AETQDIVASPVF
+119 TQDIVVRCEGLGTIF
-131 DLSSVAGVP
+131 DNSLSIQ
-140 AETLK
+140 ETYNL
-145 FLSTHCAIS
+145 
-154 KDESLF
+154 
-160 VSGDDCGDIKSL
+160 
-172 FAIND
+172 
-177 DALHSNSKDESWA
+177 
-190 LNTIRFC
+190 
-197 MRSTGARLTK
+197 
-207 GIPAEHTQDVVIFF
+207 
-221 DYDYDLDNGLFSL
+221 
-234 LEIKRDVYVM
+234 
-244 NGSDKKVLLA
+244 
-254 DAFKMLKSNGRMYLD
+254 LKSKGKMYLD
-269 IARVQLKKGSRI
+269 IPRNSLKRGSNIYPFINDLVLKKEVASI
-281 YSEIQKFVSEKVVT
+281 IS
-295 SVSTYKNENGQYRCL
+295 YKNDNELPLEYRCL
-310 LVIDKRGADKITMK
+310 VIIDKQSSYGILFK

-356 TVPLSELV
+356 TIPLSELV
-364 ELFVPKDES
+364 ELYAPKAES
-373 SEKAATVTHFVL
+373 SEKAATVTHFV
-385 SLSLED
+385 SFRSLED
-391 DFMNSC
+391 EFMDSC

-423 ENFRFSDEDFVR
+423 ENFSFSDEDFVS
-435 MENRLI
+435 MENTLI
-441 ERMRR
+441 EMMRR
-446 IPPCTTPCVLLSSL
+446 IPPCTAPCVVLSSSF
-460 LRIGYVPN
+460 RVGYVPN
-468 VPAGGVCVSPWL
+468 VPAGGVCVSPLL
-480 YCLKPKQGV
+480 YCLKTKQGV
-489 SVQYIASLLCD
+489 SAQYVAALLCD
-500 EDIKLQIRR
+500 DDIKLQIRR
-509 TCEDVLGRTDLDY
+509 TCEDMFDNPDLDY

-530 NHTPIERERF
+530 NHTPIERERY
-540 VASVVMSAYDNLK
+540 VTSVVMSAYDNLK
-553 KEKEQDLTNYSKGI
+553 KEKEQDLTNYTKGI

-591 RKRNFGVLDDTD
+591 RKRNFGTLDDTD

-686 GIVLLKKGDPISSF
+686 GVVLLKKGNPISSF

-724 EKGRDDYD
+724 DKGREDYD

-809 KYLLVFKSTN
+809 RYLLVFKSTN